1 MDNLDSKIDKLV
13 VVTTQLAVNQ
23 ENTTANIN
31 KLTNDIGEL
40 TKDLK
45 DSLCAQ
51 YECDSLK
58 DRVSKVEGKVETIE
72 GVPNAVLKR
81 ALMTA
86 VAGTVM
92 YLLYSVGIS
101 K

>member
-31 KLTNDIGEL
+31 KLTADIGEL

-45 DSLCAQ
+45 DTLCAKH
-51 YECDSLK
+51 ECDSL
-58 DRVSKVEGKVETIE
+58 SEKVAKLEGKVETIE

-86 VAGTVM
+86 TAGTVM
-92 YLLYSVGIS
+92 YLLYTVGIS